1 MKVKPEAAART
12 ATMTMFQQIG
22 KLMVIVGLGLA
33 ALGAVLY
40 GLGRAGITRLPGDIS
55 FGGKHWRIYLPI
67 GTCIL
72 LSVLLSLAMWIISR
86 LRR

>member
-1 MKVKPEAAART
+1 
-12 ATMTMFQQIG
+12 MFQQVG
-22 KLMVIVGLGLA
+22 KVMMLVGLALA

-40 GLGRAGITRLPGDIS
+40 GLGKAGITRLPGDVS
-55 FGGKHWRIYLPI
+55 FGGKNWRVYLPI

-72 LSVLLSLAMWIISR
+72 LSVLLTLALWVISR